1 MKHLVFLYI
10 IIPHLISGI
19 VNIMDIKPIKTEQDY
34 QKALVE
40 IERLF
45 EAELNT
51 PEQDYLEVLVTLV
64 EAYEKVNYP
73 IDYPDPIEAILYYL
87 DSRGLSV
94 EALQEE
100 IDSTINLTAILNR
113 QAILSL
119 DAIRQLHTHLGIPA
133 EVLIQSYPLA
143 V

>member
-100 IDSTINLTAILNR
+100 IDLANANFE
-113 QAILSL
+113 SL
-119 DAIRQLHTHLGIPA
+119 RD
-133 EVLIQSYPLA
+133 
-143 V
+143 

>member
-1 MKHLVFLYI
+1 MD
-10 IIPHLISGI
+10 
-19 VNIMDIKPIKTEQDY
+19 NIMEIKPIKTEEDY
-34 QKALVE
+34 QKALAE

-45 EAELNT
+45 EAEPNT

-73 IDYPDPIEAILYYL
+73 INYPDPIEAILYYL
-87 DSRGLSV
+87 DSRGLSI

-113 QAILSL
+113 QAVLSL
-119 DAIRQLHTHLGIPA
+119 DAIRQLHSHLGIPA
-133 EVLIQSYPLA
+133 EVLIQSYPLG